1 MSGISLDFKQILEI
15 VPVGIFILKLE
26 DPKNLEFRNVY
37 VNQTNCD
44 IVGAD
49 LKPFIGLTLRET
61 FPTAYDQGFPQKYK
75 QCIDQN
81 KPLVI
86 GEVTYGDENVQPQL
100 FYLEVQPIGNN
111 MVMLTTENITKL
123 NKVTKELTLQ
133 NQRQTDKNKELQELS
148 FLVSH
153 DLKSPTN
160 TISMAADLLQEDFS
174 EGLDETG
181 KSLVSTILGAAQR
194 MRNLITHILEYS
206 VIGKGKKKETVY
218 LQNVLKNCLAN
229 LEAEIKASKAKIT
242 FNNLPDTVFGF
253 SIELEQLFQNLLS
266 NSIKYRDKNRPP
278 EIHISAERKDHLWQ
292 FCVTDN
298 GSGMTKPQQEQV
310 FNIFQRLAQHSEFEG
325 QGIGLAHCKKIVELH
340 GGSIWVDSEPDK
352 GSKFY
357 FTIRD

>member
-1 MSGISLDFKQILEI
+1 MSGISLDFIKILEI

-49 LKPFIGLTLRET
+49 LKPFIGMTLRES
-61 FPTAYDQGFPQKYK
+61 FPTAYDHGFPLKYK
-75 QCIDQN
+75 QCIDEN
-81 KPLVI
+81 RPVVI
-86 GEVTYGDENVQPQL
+86 GEVTYGDETVNPQL

-111 MVMLTTENITKL
+111 LVMLTTENVTKL
-123 NKVTKELTLQ
+123 NKITKELTLQ
-133 NQRQTDKNKELQELS
+133 NQRQTDKNKELQQLS

-160 TISMAADLLQEDFS
+160 TISMAADLLQDDFS
-174 EGLDETG
+174 AGLDETG
-181 KSLVSTILGAAQR
+181 KSLVSTILGAAER

-218 LQNVLKNCLAN
+218 LQKVLKNCLAN
-229 LEAEIKASKAKIT
+229 LEAEIKANNAKIT
-242 FNNLPDTVFGF
+242 YSDLPDSIFGF
-253 SIELEQLFQNLLS
+253 GIELDQLFQNLLS
-266 NSIKYRDKNRPP
+266 NSIKYRDETRRP
-278 EIHISAERKDHLWQ
+278 EIHISAERKDHIWQ
-292 FCVTDN
+292 FCVEDN
-298 GSGMTKPQQEQV
+298 GSGMSKPQQDEV

-340 GGSIWVDSEPDK
+340 GGTIWVDSELGK